1 MLYETFTHKDTTV
14 TLSAWSFENSRN
26 WGHKAEVSISRR
38 DIDGHK
44 TRIVNARAKQIYY
57 NRTWE
62 SYQYQTVLISAMRNL
77 IENID
82 IKGYFKSLNGY
93 KKMTTKRNADFQEYL
108 SGITDRYNRGLDLTD
123 TEEMYIVANLVL
135 NKVKERNELK
145 GDEI

>member
-26 WGHKAEVSISRR
+26 WGHKAEVSISYR
-38 DIDGHK
+38 DNGAHK

-62 SYQYQTVLISAMRNL
+62 SYEYQTVLKSAMRNL

-93 KKMTTKRNADFQEYL
+93 KKMTTKRDADFQQYL
-108 SGITDRYNRGLDLTD
+108 SWICDRYNRGLDLTE

-135 NKVKERNELK
+135 GKVKENEALK
-145 GDEI
+145 GGEI